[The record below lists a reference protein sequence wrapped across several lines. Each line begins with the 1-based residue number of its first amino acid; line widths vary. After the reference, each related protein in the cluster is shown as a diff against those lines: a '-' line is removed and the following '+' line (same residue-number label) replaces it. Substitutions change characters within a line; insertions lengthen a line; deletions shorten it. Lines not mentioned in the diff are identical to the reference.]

1 MIHNG
6 CHHSASTHCHTLP
19 VFELATFCVQS
30 GQDLCLRLF
39 AVQISATASPVAM
52 LPCAQSSAE
61 SSQPDDPDNQWE
73 ARISDLSTNCEQTH
87 TVGFGHGWVYHQCP
101 QQSIILC
108 LGRNLLPP
116 KLQRRGLV
124 FKGKLVTME
133 RV

>member
-61 SSQPDDPDNQWE
+61 SSQPDDPDNQ
-73 ARISDLSTNCEQTH
+73 
-87 TVGFGHGWVYHQCP
+87 
-101 QQSIILC
+101 
-108 LGRNLLPP
+108 
-116 KLQRRGLV
+116 
-124 FKGKLVTME
+124 
-133 RV
+133 